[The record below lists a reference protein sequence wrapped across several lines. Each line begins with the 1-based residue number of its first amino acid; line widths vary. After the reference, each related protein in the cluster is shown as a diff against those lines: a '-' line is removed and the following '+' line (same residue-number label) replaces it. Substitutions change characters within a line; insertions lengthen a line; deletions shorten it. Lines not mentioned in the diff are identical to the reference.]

1 MASDYRST
9 GSNNKYGA
17 KCGNN
22 MRLFGLPYQFI
33 KSVDPRITAVSDEIG
48 TNFVEKIITE
58 APTVIF
64 IPGRAKF
71 LPGTKNKVGT
81 GHALLEAAN
90 GNIEPLLG
98 SNSKD
103 KLRYYDFEE
112 RYTEYMN
119 YLNLMCRT
127 VATFLELTER
137 IQTSNGSTSFQS
149 YDWRNY
155 RWNAPYYTSGAG
167 SIISHAW
174 SSSISTIVNL
184 PSAIKAGLKGDKVSN
199 ISTKYN
205 NEPEESPKIVGT
217 NNFVQFYVD
226 PSSGAS
232 QSMSNVTSQS
242 QIKAAMDNAS
252 SLVKEFQFVTNASGA
267 ESLGLDKLE
276 TLTENGLD
284 ALASS
289 FGEGGGLSTVLNQIF
304 SAGSSVVKGENIILP
319 DVYQSSEYGID
330 YTVDIHL
337 KSPYGN
343 KYSVYMDV
351 IVPLLHL
358 IALCVPKQG
367 SSNTYGSPFLI
378 KAYYPGVFNCN
389 LGIVESLQIT
399 KPTSDDAYS
408 VDGLPTEI
416 DVQLRIKDLYS
427 DLTMSPAKDV
437 SLFRNNTSLIDY
449 LATISGLDLI
459 KPQMESKISMLV
471 ANYAAAVRDI
481 DDNAV
486 SLVMDKI
493 EKTFAGFTSL

>member
-9 GSNNKYGA
+9 GNNKSRGA
-17 KCGNN
+17 KCANN

-33 KSVDPRITAVSDEIG
+33 ESVDPRITAVSDIIG
-48 TNFVEKIITE
+48 TNFVDKIITE

-71 LPGTKNKVGT
+71 LPGTSDKVGT

-90 GNIEPLLG
+90 NNVSPLLG
-98 SNSKD
+98 KNSKD

-119 YLNLMCRT
+119 YVNIMCRT
-127 VATFLELTER
+127 VATFLELTDR
-137 IQTSNGSTSFQS
+137 IQTVNGSDSLQS

-155 RWNAPYYTSGAG
+155 RWNAKSYSSGAG
-167 SIISHAW
+167 TILSSAW
-174 SSSISTIVNL
+174 SSTLSTIINL
-184 PSAIKAGLKGDKVSN
+184 PKAVASGLKGKTVSKVSTASN
-199 ISTKYN
+199 KVSDKGKN
-205 NEPEESPKIVGT
+205 LPGT
-217 NNFVQFYVD
+217 NNFVQVYVD

-232 QSMSNVTSQS
+232 QSMSNATSQS

-267 ESLGLDKLE
+267 GSLGLDQLE

-337 KSPYGN
+337 RAPYGN

-399 KPTSDDAYS
+399 KPSSEDAWS

-427 DLTMSPAKDV
+427 DLSMSPSTDV

-459 KPQMESKISMLV
+459 QPQINNKMTMLV
-471 ANYAAAVRDI
+471 ANYSAAVRDI

-493 EKTFAGFTSL
+493 ERTFSGFISL